1 MVTRLREF
9 GCHIITSRHTVE
21 EVLRLTVLADKLSYD
36 HVRIGDHVLVPNPEA
51 SYPNAQTLLAAF
63 GVLTKRVKL
72 STAVTDSYRRH
83 PVEIAQAIATLDV
96 LTSGRAVLGIGAGEM
111 MNLSPFGI
119 DWAKPVKRLR
129 EAVEVISLLLTS
141 TPASPATYEGE
152 FFSLKK
158 AYLQIRP
165 IQKPRPPIYVG
176 ASGPRTRELAG
187 MLADGWLPVAV
198 ESPSTL
204 KNHLLD
210 LKNGA
215 EKRGRNIT
223 GLDIDVTVYT
233 TVDED
238 IEKAYQIVGPAVKSM
253 LVQQREVLREL
264 TGLEVPENLS
274 LQRID
279 PTDKERLM
287 VFEEMVT
294 QVPRSAVEDVAAF
307 GPIDL
312 VIGKLEEFLR
322 AGATSL
328 TICVIG
334 SDHEKILRIYA
345 EKIIP
350 YLKET
355 YGSH

>member
-1 MVTRLREF
+1 MNRLREF
-9 GCHIITSRHTVE
+9 GCHIITSQHTIDE
-21 EVLRLTVLADKLSYD
+21 ILRLAILADKLSYD
-36 HVRIGDHVLVPNPEA
+36 HVRIGDHVIVPNAEV

-63 GVLTKRVKL
+63 GVLTKHVRI
-72 STAVTDSYRRH
+72 STAVTDCYRRH

-96 LTSGRAVLGIGAGEM
+96 LTHGRAVLGIGAGEM

-119 DWAKPVKRLR
+119 EWTKPVKRLR
-129 EAVEVISLLLTS
+129 EAVEVINLLLAS
-141 TPASPATYEGE
+141 TPKSPATYEGE
-152 FFSLKK
+152 IFSLKK
-158 AYLQIRP
+158 AYLQIKP
-165 IQKPRPPIYVG
+165 VQKPRPPIYIG
-176 ASGPRTRELAG
+176 AAGCKTRELVG
-187 MLADGWLPVAV
+187 MVGDGWLPVGV
-198 ESPSTL
+198 ESPQTL
-204 KNHLLD
+204 KKHLLD
-210 LKNGA
+210 VKNGA
-215 EKRGRNIT
+215 ERTSRQISNI
-223 GLDIDVTVYT
+223 DIDVTVYT
-233 TVDED
+233 AVDED
-238 IEKAYQIVGPAVKSM
+238 IENAYRVVSPAVKSM

-287 VFEEMVT
+287 SFEEMVK

-307 GPIDL
+307 GPIDS
-312 VIGKLEEFLR
+312 VIGKLEEFLG

-328 TICVIG
+328 TICIIG
-334 SDHEKILRIYA
+334 LDHEKTLRTYA